1 MRVLLLMRGSAG
13 CGKST
18 YIENNGLKPYTLCA
32 DDIRLL
38 CQSPMLQVDGTEGIS
53 QNNEK
58 VVWNTLFRILET
70 RMQRGEFTVIDA
82 TNSKTSEMN
91 RYKELAK
98 NYRYRI
104 YCVDMTD
111 IPIEETKRRNA
122 EREELKRVPEEVID
136 KMYSRFRTQQI
147 PSGIKVLKPDELD
160 TIWYKPIN
168 LSSWD
173 KIHVIG
179 DIHGCYS
186 ALKEYMDSNGGFKED
201 EFYIFLGDYI
211 DRGIENAETMKY
223 LCELSKHKNTIFL
236 EGNHERWLWLWA
248 KDTTTP
254 SKEFEL
260 RTRVQLEKANID
272 KKDIR
277 EFYRKLGQC
286 GYFVYNGKTF
296 LVTHGGV
303 SSIPYRTTLDEHGDI
318 HYGYNLLSV
327 ATEQMIKGVG
337 KYEDADTVDKAFALK
352 TANNIY
358 QIHGHR
364 NITNSPI
371 QTTDRTFN
379 LEGQVKFGGH
389 LRVVQITKNEIVPIE
404 IKNSVFKD
412 PEAEKDEKVE
422 LEKVNMDVYSLVDS
436 MRNNKYVNE
445 KNFGRI
451 SSFNFTRQAFEKNVW
466 DKITNKARGLFVDT
480 EEYKIVA
487 RSYDKFFNINQR
499 PETELSNLRY
509 KLKFPVT
516 AYVKENGFLGIVG
529 WNPEADDLL
538 IASKSTIIGDFAGY
552 FKTLLYSIYG
562 ETTMHKMK
570 NYIKENNVSFVFEC
584 CDMKNDPHII
594 EYPESKVV
602 LLDIIYNELEYKKV
616 PYQQLVE
623 IANKMELT
631 VKEKAYELLNWE
643 DFYDWYM
650 DITAEDYKYNG
661 EHIEGFVI
669 EDSVGYMTKIKLHY
683 YNMWKHLRSVAHST
697 FKTGNYRYS
706 GSLLTPLE
714 NEFFGWCKSMYK
726 NMFET
731 DREALRERCYTDI
744 CTLRNMFYADREDE

>member
-18 YIENNGLKPYTLCA
+18 YIEKNGLKPYTLCA

-53 QNNEK
+53 QNNEN
-58 VVWNTLFRILET
+58 VVWKTLFRILET

-91 RYKELAK
+91 KYKELAK

-111 IPIEETKRRNA
+111 IPIEEVKRRNA
-122 EREELKRVPEEVID
+122 GREELKRVPEEVID
-136 KMYSRFRTQQI
+136 KFYSRFKTQQI
-147 PSGIKVLKPDELD
+147 PSGIKVIKPDELE
-160 TIWYKPIN
+160 TIWYQPMTLNDYK
-168 LSSWD
+168 

-186 ALKEYMDSNGGFKED
+186 ALKEYMNSNGGFKED

-211 DRGIENAETMKY
+211 DRGIENGETMEY
-223 LCELSKHKNTIFL
+223 LCELSKCKNTMFL

-248 KDTTTP
+248 NDIASP
-254 SKEFEL
+254 SREFEL
-260 RTRVQLEKANID
+260 RTRLQLEKANITQ
-272 KKDIR
+272 KDIR
-277 EFYRKLGQC
+277 EFYRRLGQC
-286 GYFVYNGKTF
+286 SYFVYDGKTF

-303 SSIPYRTTLDEHGDI
+303 SSIPYRTLNGKDMTLDL
-318 HYGYNLLSV
+318 NLLSI

-337 KYEDADTVDKAFALK
+337 KYEDADAVDESFKNSFRPRQ
-352 TANNIY
+352 NIY

-379 LEGQVKFGGH
+379 LEGQVEFGGH
-389 LRVVQITKNEIVPIE
+389 LRAVQITKDEIIPIE
-404 IKNSVFKD
+404 IKNNVFKD
-412 PEAEKDEKVE
+412 PNAKEEEKVD
-422 LEKVNMDVYSLVDS
+422 LENVDMNVYNLVDS
-436 MRNNKYVNE
+436 MRKNKYVNE
-445 KNFGRI
+445 KEFGRI
-451 SSFNFTRQAFEKNVW
+451 SSFNFTRQAFAKDKW
-466 DKITNKARGLFVDT
+466 DKITNKARGLFIDT

-529 WNPEADDLL
+529 YNPEEDDLL
-538 IASKSTIIGDFAGY
+538 IASKSTILGDFAGY

-562 ETTMHKMK
+562 ENTMNKIK
-570 NYIKENNVSFVFEC
+570 EYVKENNVSFVFEC
-584 CDMKNDPHII
+584 CDMENDPHII

-602 LLDIIYNELEYKKV
+602 LLDVIKNEMEFDKL
-616 PYQQLVE
+616 PYDELVKLSE
-623 IANKMELT
+623 DMGLV
-631 VKEKAYELLNWE
+631 VKEKAFVIDSWE
-643 DFYDWYM
+643 DFYDWYT
-650 DITAEDYKYNG
+650 DVTAEGYKYNG
-661 EHIEGFVI
+661 EYIEGFVI
-669 EDSVGYMTKIKLHY
+669 EDSAKYMTKIKLHY
-683 YNMWKHLRSVAHST
+683 YSMWKRLRNVAHFT
-697 FKTGNYRYS
+697 LRDGNYRYT

-714 NEFFGWCKSMYK
+714 NEFFGWCKSLYK
-726 NMFET
+726 KLVET
-731 DREALRERCYTDI
+731 DREQLRERSYTDI
-744 CTLRNMFYADREDE
+744 CTLRNMFYADKENN

>member
-18 YIENNGLKPYTLCA
+18 YIEQNGLKPYTLCA

-38 CQSPMLQVDGTEGIS
+38 CQSPMLQVDGTEAIS
-53 QNNEK
+53 QNNESI
-58 VVWNTLFRILET
+58 VWKTLFRILET

-111 IPIEETKRRNA
+111 IPIEEVKRRNA
-122 EREELKRVPEEVID
+122 NREELKRVPEEAID
-136 KMYSRFRTQQI
+136 KMYSRFKTQQI
-147 PSGIKVLKPDELD
+147 PSGIKVIKPDELD
-160 TIWYKPIN
+160 TIWYKPMN
-168 LSSWD
+168 LSD
-173 KIHVIG
+173 YKKIHVIG

-186 ALKEYMDSNGGFKED
+186 VLKEYMDSNGGFKDD
-201 EFYIFLGDYI
+201 ECYVFLGDYI
-211 DRGIENAETMKY
+211 DRGIENVEVMKY
-223 LCELSKHKNTIFL
+223 LCELSKCKNTIFL

-248 KDTTTP
+248 NDIASP

-260 RTRVQLEKANID
+260 RTRPQLDKSGIS

-286 GYFVYNGKTF
+286 AYFTYKEKMF

-303 SSIPYRTTLDEHGDI
+303 SSIPFRVDTKNKDMTFE
-318 HYGYNLLSV
+318 YNLLSI

-337 KYEDADTVDKAFALK
+337 KYEDADAVDESFA
-352 TANNIY
+352 TQVGTNHVDIY

-371 QTTDRTFN
+371 QTTNKTFN
-379 LEGQVKFGGH
+379 LEGQVEFGGN
-389 LRVVQITKNEIVPIE
+389 LRVVQITKDKITSIE
-404 IKNSVFKD
+404 IKNNVFKD
-412 PEAEKDEKVE
+412 INDEEEKIE
-422 LEKVNMDVYSLVDS
+422 LENVDMSVYNLVDS
-436 MRNNKYVNE
+436 MRKNKFINE
-445 KNFGRI
+445 KSFGKI
-451 SSFNFTRQAFEKNVW
+451 SSFNFTKQAFMKNIW
-466 DKITNKARGLFVDT
+466 DKITNKARGLFIDT

-499 PETELSNLRY
+499 PEVELSNLRY

-516 AYVKENGFLGIVG
+516 AYVKVNGFLGIVG
-529 WNPEADDLL
+529 WNSETDDLL
-538 IASKSTIIGDFAGY
+538 IASKSTIMGNFAEY

-562 ETTMHKMK
+562 EDTMNKIK
-570 NYIKENNVSFVFEC
+570 EYIKENNVSFVFEC

-602 LLDIIYNELEYKKV
+602 LLDVIKNEIEFDKLPYNK
-616 PYQQLVE
+616 LVE
-623 IANKMELT
+623 LSKDIGLV
-631 VKEKAYELLNWE
+631 VKEKAFEIDSWE
-643 DFYDWYM
+643 DFYDWYT
-650 DITAEDYKYNG
+650 DVTAEGYKYNG
-661 EHIEGFVI
+661 EYIEGFVI
-669 EDSVGYMTKIKLHY
+669 EDSDKYMTKIKVHY
-683 YNMWKHLRSVAHST
+683 YNMWKHLRSVAHSV
-697 FKTGNYRYS
+697 FKSGNYKYT

-714 NEFFGWCKSMYK
+714 NEFFGWCKSKYK
-726 NMFET
+726 EMFET
-731 DREALRERCYTDI
+731 DREKLREQCYTDI
-744 CTLRNMFYADREDE
+744 CTLRNMFYADKNK